1 MAYNGWSNYATWKVA
16 LEVFDGMEFEDT
28 VTASLLEDLA
38 EEIIFGDT
46 DRNNLVSNYA
56 LAFLEDVDYRE
67 IAENIN
73 EEILE

>member
-28 VTASLLEDLA
+28 VTAPLLEDLA

>member
-1 MAYNGWSNYATWKVA
+1 MTYNGWSNYATWKVA

-28 VTASLLEDLA
+28 VTESLLEDLA
-38 EEIIFGDT
+38 EEIIFGDK
-46 DRNNLVSNYA
+46 DRNNLVSSYA
-56 LAFLEDVDYRE
+56 QSFLEDVDYRE

>member
-28 VTASLLEDLA
+28 VTESYLKEEAED
-38 EEIIFGDT
+38 IIFGFK
-46 DRNNLVSNYA
+46 DRNNLVSSYA
-56 LAFLEDVDYRE
+56 QSFLEDVDYRE
-67 IAENIN
+67 IAEAIN

>member
-28 VTASLLEDLA
+28 VTGSLLEDLA

-46 DRNNLVSNYA
+46 DRNNLVSSYA
-56 LAFLEDVDYRE
+56 LAFLADVDYRE

>member
-28 VTASLLEDLA
+28 VTGSLLEDLA

>member
-28 VTASLLEDLA
+28 VTESYLKEEAED
-38 EEIIFGDT
+38 IIFGFK